1 MRGPAKAARAMSR
14 LLAAPG
20 GTPGSLA
27 GRAVRRA
34 WDRLPAWA
42 RDEAPYEGPGAL
54 CHGDL
59 HLGQLV
65 RHPAPGGR
73 WLLIDIDDLGA
84 GAPAWDLARP
94 AMWFAAGLLDPA
106 AWSTFLAAYRDAG
119 GVAVPPHGD
128 PWPSLDV
135 PARALA
141 VQTAALALAKAAR
154 QSRELDEAEIQLVAA
169 CGRIAE
175 LE

>member
-20 GTPGSLA
+20 GAADSGA
-27 GRAVRRA
+27 ARAVRRA
-34 WDRLPAWA
+34 WERLPGWA
-42 RDEAPYEGPGAL
+42 RGEEPYEGPGAL

-65 RHPAPGGR
+65 RHPAPDGR
-73 WLLIDIDDLGA
+73 WLLIDIDDLGT
-84 GAPAWDLARP
+84 GSPAWDLARP

-106 AWSTFLAAYRDAG
+106 AWSTFLAAYRAAG
-119 GVAVPPHGD
+119 GVAVPPRGD
-128 PWPSLDV
+128 PWPALDV
-135 PARALA
+135 AARALA

-154 QSRELDEAEIQLVAA
+154 EARELDEAESQLVAA
-169 CGRIAE
+169 CGRIAQ